1 MISTK
6 IPVMSS
12 IMTVMTRAVLKASK
26 GLLRDF
32 TELEHLQVSKKSNN
46 EFVTNADIASD
57 RTLKQDLLKARP
69 GFGWISEESEEII
82 GDVNY
87 RWIVDPLDGTVNF
100 MHGFPNWA
108 ISIALENTD
117 THEIL
122 AGVTYDPVKNEMF
135 MGEKGKGVFM
145 NDMRLRVSGK
155 KSFADALC
163 AIRTIDSNET
173 RLASSV
179 MTVRKIGSTT
189 LNFAYTASGRYDVF
203 LPGEKSEINIWDYA
217 AGTLFIKE
225 AGGVMADK
233 NGKITNYF
241 DKVNVIT
248 NIDFLPSIV
257 NLLYK

>member
-32 TELEHLQVSKKSNN
+32 VELEHLQVSKKSNN

-57 RTLKQDLLKARP
+57 RTLKAELMRARP
-69 GFGWISEESEEII
+69 GYGIISEESEEIV

-108 ISIALENTD
+108 ISVALENTD

-155 KSFADALC
+155 KKLSDALC
-163 AIRTIDSNET
+163 AVRTVDSNET

-179 MTVRKIGSTT
+179 MRVRKIGSTT
-189 LNFAYTASGRYDVF
+189 LNFAYTAAGRYDVF
-203 LPGEKSEINIWDYA
+203 LPGEKSSINIWDYA
-217 AGTLFIKE
+217 AGVLFVKE
-225 AGGVMADK
+225 AGGIMSNK
-233 NGKITNYF
+233 EGKITNNF
-241 DKVNVIT
+241 DDVSVIT
-248 NIDFLPSIV
+248 NIDFLPTVID
-257 NLLYK
+257 LLYK